1 VREMRL
7 AVGRA
12 ALDDVADVVVEQ
24 QLQSFRHAETV
35 SPRGSSEGFP
45 GREPG
50 RSGQRANELEV
61 PMFPIAAAGVSILTV
76 VVILLI
82 IIVVLMLFGR
92 GRRRGV

>member
-1 VREMRL
+1 VVIRGIRST
-7 AVGRA
+7 GTGKKRA
-12 ALDDVADVVVEQ
+12 AAQ
-24 QLQSFRHAETV
+24 TSR
-35 SPRGSSEGFP
+35 RY
-45 GREPG
+45 
-50 RSGQRANELEV
+50 

>member
-1 VREMRL
+1 MGHTRDSQGWNREE
-7 AVGRA
+7 A
-12 ALDDVADVVVEQ
+12 
-24 QLQSFRHAETV
+24 
-35 SPRGSSEGFP
+35 GS
-45 GREPG
+45 
-50 RSGQRANELEV
+50 RANELEV